1 MKEPQLNPQVTDVAP
16 SGPVLTA
23 YDEEYMI
30 TYMRYLMLINK
41 ALTGVKSL
49 GSCCASIQTL
59 RPGREASRSFSRSR
73 IGSHRPEAPAL

>member
-59 RPGREASRSFSRSR
+59 RPTARGEPSKATSRVPD
-73 IGSHRPEAPAL
+73 G